1 MKLSQL
7 KIDPEFQSKIPPLQF
22 EEEQQLEQNII
33 AEGRLLNPIITW
45 NGYILDGH
53 TRYRILKKHGFIK
66 FEVEE
71 IQLANKY
78 EALAWICKN
87 QLGRRNLSPERKKF
101 LLGKE
106 YESTKLAVGAPLGSK
121 HGIRKC
127 GQNDHIFTESRTCQR
142 IASEHGVGEK
152 TVRRAEKYSRGIDAA
167 EEAVPGA
174 QEEILTGR
182 IKATDAQIAAL
193 PAIPKE
199 ERPAILDE
207 LRKEKEKRNEALLSG
222 LKPERPPPKPASPKP
237 PEPPQNEEPA
247 VPEPVTPSP
256 PEEEIEPA
264 SNGPPSFL
272 QKIQGH
278 KRHLSEEDMARLKV
292 SVDSRYRD
300 RIAKSGSIMLCEVQG
315 AAEDFMFRWDIIFQN
330 YPDVLTNETSRE
342 EVSALIDRMTT
353 YLNTVKEM

>member
-152 TVRRAEKYSRGIDAA
+152 TVRRAEKYSQGIDAA

-207 LRKEKEKRNEALLSG
+207 LRKEKGKRNENLLSR
-222 LKPERPPPKPASPKP
+222 LKPERPPPKSAPPKP

-247 VPEPVTPSP
+247 APEPVTPSP

-300 RIAKSGSIMLCEVQG
+300 RIAKSGSIMLCELQD
-315 AAEDFMFRWDIIFQN
+315 AAEDFMFRWGIIFQN

>member
-33 AEGRLLNPIITW
+33 AEGRLLNLIITW

-106 YESTKLAVGAPLGSK
+106 YESTKLAVGGQPGNCNPVK
-121 HGIRKC
+121 RC
-127 GQNDHIFTESRTCQR
+127 GQNDHIVSEKRTCER

-207 LRKEKEKRNEALLSG
+207 LRKEKDKRNEALLSR

-300 RIAKSGSIMLCEVQG
+300 RIAKSGSIMLCELQG

>member
-106 YESTKLAVGAPLGSK
+106 YESTKLAVGGQPGNCNK
-121 HGIRKC
+121 VNRC
-127 GQNDHIFTESRTCQR
+127 DQNDHIDSEKRTCER
-142 IASEHGVGEK
+142 IAVEHGVGSA

-207 LRKEKEKRNEALLSG
+207 LRKEKGKRNENLLSR
-222 LKPERPPPKPASPKP
+222 LKPERPPPKSAPPKP

-247 VPEPVTPSP
+247 APEPVTPSP

-300 RIAKSGSIMLCEVQG
+300 RIAKSGSIMLCELQG
-315 AAEDFMFRWDIIFQN
+315 AAEDFMFRWGIIFQN

>member
-152 TVRRAEKYSRGIDAA
+152 TVRRAEKYSQGIDAA

-207 LRKEKEKRNEALLSG
+207 LRKEKGKRNENLLSR
-222 LKPERPPPKPASPKP
+222 LKPERPPPKSAPPKP
-237 PEPPQNEEPA
+237 PEPPQNKEPA
-247 VPEPVTPSP
+247 APEPVTPSP

-300 RIAKSGSIMLCEVQG
+300 RIAKSGSIMLCELQG
-315 AAEDFMFRWDIIFQN
+315 AAEDFMFRWGIIFQN

>member
-1 MKLSQL
+1 MKLGQL

-193 PAIPKE
+193 PVIPKE
-199 ERPAILDE
+199 ERPAILEE
-207 LRKEKEKRNEALLSG
+207 LRKGKDKRNEALLSR
-222 LKPERPPPKPASPKP
+222 LKPERPPPKPAPPKP
-237 PEPPQNEEPA
+237 PRNEEPA
-247 VPEPVTPSP
+247 AREPVTPSP

-278 KRHLSEEDMARLKV
+278 KRHLSEEDMVRLKV

-300 RIAKSGSIMLCEVQG
+300 RIAKSGSIMLCELQG
-315 AAEDFMFRWDIIFQN
+315 AAEDFMFRWGVVFQN
-330 YPDVLTNETSRE
+330 YPDVLSNETSRE

>member
-1 MKLSQL
+1 MKLSRL

-33 AEGRLLNPIITW
+33 TEGRLLNPIIVW

-66 FEVEE
+66 YEVEE
-71 IQLANKY
+71 IQLANRY

-106 YESTKLAVGAPLGSK
+106 YESTKLAVGGQPGNCNPVK
-121 HGIRKC
+121 RC
-127 GQNDHIFTESRTCQR
+127 GQNDHIVSEKRTCER

-199 ERPAILDE
+199 ERPAILEE
-207 LRKEKEKRNEALLSG
+207 LRKGKDKRNEALLSR
-222 LKPERPPPKPASPKP
+222 LKPERPPPKPAPPKP
-237 PEPPQNEEPA
+237 PRNEESA
-247 VPEPVTPSP
+247 ALEPVTPSP

-300 RIAKSGSIMLCEVQG
+300 RIAKSGSIMLCELQG
-315 AAEDFMFRWDIIFQN
+315 AAEDFMFRWGVVFQN
-330 YPDVLTNETSRE
+330 YPDVLSNETSRE

>member
-1 MKLSQL
+1 M
-7 KIDPEFQSKIPPLQF
+7 
-22 EEEQQLEQNII
+22 
-33 AEGRLLNPIITW
+33 
-45 NGYILDGH
+45 
-53 TRYRILKKHGFIK
+53 
-66 FEVEE
+66 EE

-152 TVRRAEKYSRGIDAA
+152 TVRRAEKYSQGIDAA

-207 LRKEKEKRNEALLSG
+207 LRKEKGKRNENLLSR
-222 LKPERPPPKPASPKP
+222 LKPERPPPKSAPPKP

-247 VPEPVTPSP
+247 APEPVTPSP

-300 RIAKSGSIMLCEVQG
+300 RIAKSGSIMLCELQG

>member
-71 IQLANKY
+71 IQFANKY

-106 YESTKLAVGAPLGSK
+106 YESTKLAVGGQPGNCNK
-121 HGIRKC
+121 VNRC
-127 GQNDHIFTESRTCQR
+127 DQNDHIDSEKRTCER
-142 IASEHGVGEK
+142 IAVEHGVGPA

-167 EEAVPGA
+167 EEAVSGA

-207 LRKEKEKRNEALLSG
+207 LRKEKGKRNENLLSR
-222 LKPERPPPKPASPKP
+222 LKPERPPPKSAPPKP

-247 VPEPVTPSP
+247 APEPVTPSP

-300 RIAKSGSIMLCEVQG
+300 RIAKSGSIMLCELQG
-315 AAEDFMFRWDIIFQN
+315 AAEDFMFRWGIIFQN

>member
-106 YESTKLAVGAPLGSK
+106 YESTKLAVGGQPGNCNK
-121 HGIRKC
+121 VNRC
-127 GQNDHIFTESRTCQR
+127 DQNDHIDSEKRTCER
-142 IASEHGVGEK
+142 IAVEHGVGSA
-152 TVRRAEKYSRGIDAA
+152 TVRRAEKYSQGIDAA

-182 IKATDAQIAAL
+182 IKATDAQIAVL

-207 LRKEKEKRNEALLSG
+207 LRKEKGKRNENLLSR
-222 LKPERPPPKPASPKP
+222 LKPERPPPKSAPPKP

-247 VPEPVTPSP
+247 APEPVTPSP

-300 RIAKSGSIMLCEVQG
+300 RIAKSGSIMLCELQG
-315 AAEDFMFRWDIIFQN
+315 AAEDFMFRWGIIFQN